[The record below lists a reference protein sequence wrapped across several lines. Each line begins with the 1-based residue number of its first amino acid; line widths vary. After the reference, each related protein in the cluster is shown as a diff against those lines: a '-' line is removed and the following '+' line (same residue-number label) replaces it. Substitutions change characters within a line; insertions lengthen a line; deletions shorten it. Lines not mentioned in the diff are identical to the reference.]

1 MRIGI
6 DIGGTK
12 TAAVAMDTDGRL
24 SEQVRQPTGFG
35 DADVIATAVDV
46 AQQVTAL
53 SGRSLADVS
62 SIGIGIPGAVDSVT
76 GRVSHAV
83 NLGVHD
89 LRLGAAISE
98 RLGVSVRVE
107 NDVKAAAMGAHH
119 LLAETGMANGFES
132 MAYLNL
138 GTGLAAGIV
147 LGGRLLRGGHGVAG
161 EVGHIPI
168 DPNGALCSCGQ
179 VGCVET
185 IASGSAIARMWPT
198 DAALPAVDLF
208 EAAGAGDPIAID
220 VQSRFFEGVAAAV
233 RILVLAAD
241 VDVVVIGGG
250 LSALGT
256 PLLDGVC
263 ASLTAGARVSPFLS
277 SLDIAGR
284 VRVLPLGFPAAA
296 VGAAL
301 TGVDNG

>member
-12 TAAVAMDTDGRL
+12 TAAVAMDADGRL

-83 NLGVHD
+83 NLGVND

-168 DPNGALCSCGQ
+168 DPHGALCSCGQ
-179 VGCVET
+179 VGCIET
-185 IASGSAIARMWPT
+185 IASGSAIARVWPT

-263 ASLTAGARVSPFLS
+263 ASLMAGARVSPFLS

-301 TGVDNG
+301 TGVDHG